1 MTVICQYPNGSVL
14 LAPLLINS
22 DLFAH
27 TTFLE
32 LSDLDPTNE
41 GRCMASLEQ
50 KKEGRKYGSLPVG
63 NDHSRSKVLSSK
75 KEGGGGF
82 EE

>member
-1 MTVICQYPNGSVL
+1 MGSVL

-50 KKEGRKYGSLPVG
+50 KKEVWEFTGRQ
-63 NDHSRSKVLSSK
+63 
-75 KEGGGGF
+75 
-82 EE
+82 

>member
-1 MTVICQYPNGSVL
+1 MGSVL
-14 LAPLLINS
+14 LAPLLINY

-32 LSDLDPTNE
+32 LSDLDKNKE

-50 KKEGRKYGSLPVG
+50 KKEVWEFTGRQ
-63 NDHSRSKVLSSK
+63 
-75 KEGGGGF
+75 
-82 EE
+82 

>member
-1 MTVICQYPNGSVL
+1 MTGVQTCALPICVL

-27 TTFLE
+27 TTSLE

-50 KKEGRKYGSLPVG
+50 KKEVWEFTGRQ
-63 NDHSRSKVLSSK
+63 
-75 KEGGGGF
+75 
-82 EE
+82 